1 MLRAATKSWIPRY
14 CESLPHIDVSLC
26 PGESIAPS
34 VGINSIARQVVK
46 YCSYIQLLGVIPPP
60 MNFLIVRRRERGV
73 AIPSE
78 RLSKIQPVK
87 GDIHILESHSQ
98 ALGRPCVQAWI
109 FKSDPGPDV
118 FPRLLDAKV
127 NGMAQLGMNINGVE
141 EVDGALYAQSW
152 WCRIE

>member
-1 MLRAATKSWIPRY
+1 MQLRIRGGDLAA
-14 CESLPHIDVSLC
+14 VVC
-26 PGESIAPS
+26 PVRPPLGVYPSIGGSKAPP
-34 VGINSIARQVVK
+34 VGANSFSFMVVK
-46 YCSYIQLLGVIPPP
+46 YCLHIQFWCDPP

-78 RLSKIQPVK
+78 RLNKIQPVK

-118 FPRLLDAKV
+118 LPRLLDAKV

-141 EVDGALYAQSW
+141 EIDGALYAQSW
-152 WCRIE
+152 WCRVE

>member
-1 MLRAATKSWIPRY
+1 
-14 CESLPHIDVSLC
+14 
-26 PGESIAPS
+26 
-34 VGINSIARQVVK
+34 
-46 YCSYIQLLGVIPPP
+46 
-60 MNFLIVRRRERGV
+60 MNFLIVRRRERGA

-109 FKSDPGPDV
+109 FKSDPGPDL

-152 WCRIE
+152 WCRVE